1 MNTKDVKR
9 WLWRARGID
18 KEINQS
24 LEMLE
29 ATYNRLVSATQ
40 TLNGIVVSGSHNP
53 HRFDKIAE
61 LANDVNNKTDELV
74 EVKAQI
80 LNVIYDVEN
89 RNQRLVLIS
98 YYLEMK
104 TWEQT
109 AVDMNYSWRQIMN
122 IHGQALKE
130 VGKILEAR
138 GINIA

>member
-9 WLWRARGID
+9 WLWRARGVDQEITKSID
-18 KEINQS
+18 
-24 LEMLE
+24 MLE
-29 ATYNRLVSATQ
+29 NTYNRLISATQ
-40 TLNGIVVSGSHNP
+40 TLNGMVVSGSHNP
-53 HRFDKIAE
+53 HKFDKIAE
-61 LANDVNNKTDELV
+61 LESDINNKVDELV
-74 EVKAQI
+74 ELKAQT
-80 LNVIYDVEN
+80 LNVIYNLEN

-109 AVDMNYSWRQIMN
+109 AVDMNYSWRQVMN

-130 VGKILEAR
+130 VGKILDEM